1 MSDSLAPAVGREAPT
16 SPQASPVTAGPSSAG
31 FSAAGTS
38 ANHGYTSAQYVS
50 RHRPTP
56 TQSSLP
62 SPLQGPYASQPL
74 RSPPKQ
80 PPSAHQQPHIQT
92 QAYSLPPQHQPQL
105 SSSPRPAGAQG
116 FVPPPRPAV
125 IASPVQ
131 PTSPAAYAHQG
142 GPIPLQSTDPY
153 PPSMSSPRFSTVGP
167 PRPAAH
173 GPGGPM
179 RPPGPPMRPP
189 GPTGPSAGY
198 YNAPPI
204 RPMNAGA
211 GPGYP
216 ADYARGPVRAPAPPP
231 FPTWHDEHTG
241 QGGPG
246 ALGQG
251 FAPGVGP
258 GLGMGPRSMRPQHQ
272 QPASAYPIAN
282 RFSTQSLPGWEHE
295 SKPYGSSGP
304 AAQHPNIRPPPASW
318 NDPVPPNGMSGAPGA
333 MNHRRATSTQ
343 MHPTFYGPSE
353 QQALDRQTSIAAR
366 YNGGPYP
373 PNATAAYQHQHQHP
387 HLTQHHAPYPSSS
400 NRPPRH
406 HLIDSTAAPVSRL
419 HSGPASAADGYYH
432 SNLPFRKLSITESLD
447 GGRISLDS
455 TASIESGYANRQ
467 PSLYPV
473 PNMYGRDPDPGMEP
487 FPPNRQ
493 RSASKSSTY
502 SGHSINSDYYSDF
515 DSVSVQR
522 STTPNGA
529 ATPQIS
535 IHSAQGY
542 PGGRADPYSMRART
556 PSPGRTRQGSNP
568 PPMTSRTG
576 DPPVFLITSLPEASR
591 RSAEF
596 VRMPPSQ
603 RKISRLEGERSQSF
617 SSYGRPSFDPMT
629 GQASMG
635 SISSSA
641 LGPPAAKKPP
651 IVYPALLSRVANAFV
666 QRITTS
672 PRIKD
677 SIEYKDCFDGRDAVD
692 KIAFIIKTTDRNLA
706 LLLGRALDA
715 QKLFHD
721 VTYDHRLRDSVN
733 ELYQFRNKMITGGP
747 RLRSNEAIDYL
758 PSYSAAEATEDTDSV
773 NGVFTLLT
781 DCYSPTCTRDKLCYS
796 IACPRRL
803 EQQSRLNLAPN
814 GGLKR
819 ALSRSSS
826 KEKKDQRLW
835 ITSVPKEISDALSSD
850 EKKRQEV
857 IYELIYTEK
866 DFVNDLKY
874 LNDKW
879 ITPIRN
885 MDLLPE
891 SRREAFIDRV
901 FYNIK
906 DVYAVNSKLGE
917 ALLKRQQ
924 AYAVIPEVGDIFLE
938 HVVNFSPFVQYGAN
952 QIEAKYEFEHE
963 KNSNSVFSKFVEET
977 ERRPESRKLE
987 LNGYLT
993 KPTTRLGRY
1002 PLLLEAV
1009 LKYTPDDNPD
1019 KKALPEVINIIKDF
1033 LQKVNL
1039 ESGKCENAFNLRQI
1053 NKGLTWKGEPMEL
1066 NLLAKDRQLIM
1077 KGPLKKK
1084 GTSSE
1089 HADLYVFVFD
1099 HVLLLTKEKK
1109 GKGGEGYKVHKRPIP
1124 LELLTLSTMEEPIMK
1139 NSRRTSSLIPHK
1151 SSSHA
1156 STVVS
1161 KITPTSGPLSKITSD
1176 SKSGYPIVFTH
1187 IGRHGGSF
1195 TLYATT
1201 HAGRKNWMDRI
1212 QKQIQALKNKA
1223 DSWKLLPVSEKFFSA
1238 GNKVNCSSTYDN
1250 GRRLVIGTDT
1260 GVFVGKPKGQFIK
1273 IIPRERV
1280 SQVDVLEDER
1290 ILLVLAEKHLLA
1302 FGLEALDPN
1311 DPNSTNKRAKKLGSS
1326 VSFFK
1331 TGVCQ
1336 NRTLVGIVKNS
1347 SNALDPS
1354 STIKTL
1360 EPIEQD
1366 GSKKNKHSLRTML
1379 RGGNAEL
1386 FKLYKDFYI
1395 PRETNSLHFLRNT
1408 LCVGCSK
1415 GFELIDLSTLN
1426 TQDLLDFSDPTLDFV
1441 HKKDENLKP
1450 LAIYRIGSGD
1460 SFTFLLCYE
1469 DFSFYVDKTGRRA
1482 RNGWIIQWE
1491 GVPTFCALSL
1501 PYIIAFDPS
1510 FIEIRHVETG
1520 DLVQIIPGNNIRCLY
1535 HIANQPGAIHV
1546 VMTDEEGDYQTITKL
1561 CRESQIASLMD
1572 KEELEDEVEANDAEV
1587 PPCYNSA
1594 TIFEE
1599 DEGTLFSPEPED
1611 EKGASMM
1618 MDEDE
1623 DESGNYSPM
1632 EGPYS
1637 HHPSGLNRTVNRLT
1651 LDFGEGFDV
1660 GSNSP
1665 DSPQSFQEILDI
1677 GPSSAVHSG
1686 SSSSLLLKEDGEGS
1700 RPTFI

>member
-1 MSDSLAPAVGREAPT
+1 PAV
-16 SPQASPVTAGPSSAG
+16 
-31 FSAAGTS
+31 TS

-50 RHRPTP
+50 RHRAS
-56 TQSSLP
+56 TQVTGP
-62 SPLQGPYASQPL
+62 APLQGPYAAQQQPARSPVKPTQPSLQQPL
-74 RSPPKQ
+74 
-80 PPSAHQQPHIQT
+80 
-92 QAYSLPPQHQPQL
+92 PQYAQL
-105 SSSPRPAGAQG
+105 SLLSQQLASPGSHGPQG
-116 FVPPPRPAV
+116 FVAPPPQRPPV
-125 IASPVQ
+125 LSSPVQ
-131 PTSPAAYAHQG
+131 PKPPTSLPFSQQGIQPGPA
-142 GPIPLQSTDPY
+142 SDPY
-153 PPSMSSPRFSTVGP
+153 SPRFSTQGP
-167 PRPAAH
+167 PRPA
-173 GPGGPM
+173 PPMLGGPI
-179 RPPGPPMRPP
+179 RPNGPPMRPLGGP
-189 GPTGPSAGY
+189 GPGAY
-198 YNAPPI
+198 YSSPPI
-204 RPMNAGA
+204 RPMNSNSGQGSYPGDYPRGPPRPSLPPYSQRQDGPMGNGGPGGMGPGPGQGPGA
-211 GPGYP
+211 GPG
-216 ADYARGPVRAPAPPP
+216 
-231 FPTWHDEHTG
+231 
-241 QGGPG
+241 
-246 ALGQG
+246 
-251 FAPGVGP
+251 
-258 GLGMGPRSMRPQHQ
+258 MGHRRPQPQ
-272 QPASAYPIAN
+272 QQSPGAYPIASQFSN
-282 RFSTQSLPGWEHE
+282 PRFSTQSLPGWDHE
-295 SKPYGSSGP
+295 KPYGGNGP
-304 AAQHPNIRPPPASW
+304 AAHHPNVRPPPGSW
-318 NDPVPPNGMSGAPGA
+318 NDSAGQNGGGGPVPIT
-333 MNHRRATSTQ
+333 HRRAASNQ
-343 MHPTFYGPSE
+343 IQPTYYGGEPRP
-353 QQALDRQTSIAAR
+353 ANIGCLA
-366 YNGGPYP
+366 
-373 PNATAAYQHQHQHP
+373 
-387 HLTQHHAPYPSSS
+387 APYPSSP
-400 NRPPRH
+400 NRQLVRH
-406 HLIDSTAAPVSRL
+406 QLSDAPISPTPRL
-419 HSGPASAADGYYH
+419 HSGQLGFPEGHHYH
-432 SNLPFRKLSITESLD
+432 TNTPYRKLSISEHLD

-455 TASIESGYANRQ
+455 TASIESGYSNRT
-467 PSLYPV
+467 PSVYPA
-473 PNMYGRDPDPGMEP
+473 PNMYGRDPDVGMDV

-502 SGHSINSDYYSDF
+502 SGHSVASDYYADF
-515 DSVSVQR
+515 DSISVPR
-522 STTPNGA
+522 STTPNGSS
-529 ATPQIS
+529 TPQIS
-535 IHSAQGY
+535 IQSAQGY
-542 PGGRADPYSMRART
+542 PGGRTDPFSMRART
-556 PSPGRTRQGSNP
+556 PSPGRARQGSNP
-568 PPMTSRTG
+568 PLANRTAN
-576 DPPVFLITSLPEASR
+576 PPVFLVTSLPQGEASR

-603 RKISRLEGERSQSF
+603 PKISRLQGERSQSF
-617 SSYGRPSFDPMT
+617 SSYSPPTFDPSVR
-629 GQASMG
+629 QAALG
-635 SISSSA
+635 SISAGA
-641 LGPPAAKKPP
+641 LGPSAVKKPP

-747 RLRSNEAIDYL
+747 RIRSMESHDYR
-758 PSYSAAEATEDTDSV
+758 PSYPAPEPSEDVNTV

-803 EQQSRLNLAPN
+803 EQQSRLNLTPN

-835 ITSVPKEISDALSSD
+835 ITSVPKEISDGVSSD

-885 MDLLPE
+885 TDLLPE
-891 SRREAFIDRV
+891 SRRESFIDRV

-924 AYAVIPEVGDIFLE
+924 AYAVVPEVGDIFLE
-938 HVVNFSPFVQYGAN
+938 HVVNFAPFVLYGAN

-963 KNSNSVFSKFVEET
+963 KAANSAFSRFVEET

-1009 LKYTPDDNPD
+1009 LKYTKDDNPD
-1019 KKALPEVINIIKDF
+1019 KTAIPQVISIIKDF

-1089 HADLYVFVFD
+1089 HADIYVFLFD

-1109 GKGGEGYKVHKRPIP
+1109 GKGAEGYKVHKRPIR
-1124 LELLTLSTMEEPIMK
+1124 LELLTLSTMEEPAMK
-1139 NSRRTSSLIPHK
+1139 SSRRTSSLIPHK
-1151 SSSHA
+1151 PSHA
-1156 STVVS
+1156 SNVVA
-1161 KITPTSGPLSKITSD
+1161 KITPTSNPLSKITSD
-1176 SKSGYPIVFTH
+1176 KSGYPIVFSH

-1223 DSWKLLPVSEKFFSA
+1223 DSWKLLPVSERYFPAS
-1238 GNKVNCSSTYDN
+1238 NKVNCSSTYDN
-1250 GRRLVIGTDT
+1250 GRRLVIGTDS
-1260 GVFVGKPKGQFIK
+1260 GVFVGKPKGQFIRVL
-1273 IIPRERV
+1273 PRERV
-1280 SQVDVLEDER
+1280 SQVDVMEDER
-1290 ILLVLAEKHLLA
+1290 ILLVLAEKQLLA
-1302 FGLEALDPN
+1302 YGLEALDPN
-1311 DPNSTNKRAKKLGSS
+1311 DPNSPSKRGKKLGSS
-1326 VSFFK
+1326 ISFFK

-1336 NRTLVGIVKNS
+1336 NKTLVGTVKNS
-1347 SNALDPS
+1347 SNALDS
-1354 STIKTL
+1354 NSNIKTL

-1379 RGGNAEL
+1379 RGGNNEM
-1386 FKLYKDFYI
+1386 FKLHREFYI
-1395 PRETNSLHFLRNT
+1395 PREVTSLHFLRNT

-1415 GFELIDLSTLN
+1415 GFELIDLNTN
-1426 TQDLLDFSDPTLDFV
+1426 TQELLDKSDPTLDFV

-1450 LAIYRIGSGD
+1450 LAIYRIGAGD
-1460 SFTFLLCYE
+1460 TFTFLLCYE
-1469 DFSFYVDKTGRRA
+1469 EFAFYVDKIGRRA
-1482 RNGWIIQWE
+1482 RNNWIIHWE

-1501 PYIIAFDPS
+1501 PYVIAFDPS

-1520 DLVQIIPGNNIRCLY
+1520 DLVQIIPGNNIRCLH

-1546 VMTDEEGDYQTITKL
+1546 VMTDEEGDYQMITRL
-1561 CRESQIASLMD
+1561 CLESQIAGLMD
-1572 KEELEDEVEANDAEV
+1572 SDELEDELA
-1587 PPCYNSA
+1587 PPPYASA
-1594 TIFEE
+1594 TIIEE
-1599 DEGTLFSPEPED
+1599 DEGPYSPEE
-1611 EKGASMM
+1611 EKGAPMLDD
-1618 MDEDE
+1618 DEDH
-1623 DESGNYSPM
+1623 NYSPTD
-1632 EGPYS
+1632 GSY
-1637 HHPSGLNRTVNRLT
+1637 HHLGAVSRNLKRLT
-1651 LDFGEGFDV
+1651 LDFGEGFDI

-1677 GPSSAVHSG
+1677 GSGGMARSG
-1686 SSSSLLLKEDGEGS
+1686 SSSSLPLKDDVNVNGQ
-1700 RPTFI
+1700 RPTYI

>member
-1 MSDSLAPAVGREAPT
+1 MAT
-16 SPQASPVTAGPSSAG
+16 
-31 FSAAGTS
+31 
-38 ANHGYTSAQYVS
+38 
-50 RHRPTP
+50 
-56 TQSSLP
+56 
-62 SPLQGPYASQPL
+62 
-74 RSPPKQ
+74 
-80 PPSAHQQPHIQT
+80 
-92 QAYSLPPQHQPQL
+92 
-105 SSSPRPAGAQG
+105 
-116 FVPPPRPAV
+116 
-125 IASPVQ
+125 
-131 PTSPAAYAHQG
+131 
-142 GPIPLQSTDPY
+142 
-153 PPSMSSPRFSTVGP
+153 PRFSTIGP
-167 PRPAAH
+167 PRPASLAH
-173 GPGGPM
+173 GGPM
-179 RPPGPPMRPP
+179 RPTGPPMRPP
-189 GPTGPSAGY
+189 GPPGPAGY
-198 YNAPPI
+198 YGSPPI
-204 RPMNAGA
+204 RPMSISSGQ
-211 GPGYP
+211 PYP
-216 ADYARGPVRAPAPPP
+216 ADYARGPVRPAPPP
-231 FPTWHDEHTG
+231 YTMRPDEIMG
-241 QGGPG
+241 SGGAGGPG
-246 ALGQG
+246 HGL
-251 FAPGVGP
+251 GP
-258 GLGMGPRSMRPQHQ
+258 GMGPGMGPGPGPGMGPRPMRPPVQ
-272 QPASAYPIAN
+272 QPPSSGYPIAN
-282 RFSTQSLPGWEHE
+282 RFSTQSLPGWEFDT
-295 SKPYGSSGP
+295 KPYGGSGP
-304 AAQHPNIRPPPASW
+304 AAHHPNIRPPPASW
-318 NDPVPPNGMSGAPGA
+318 SDQNGMGAGPGTI
-333 MNHRRATSTQ
+333 NHRRAASTQ
-343 MHPTFYGPSE
+343 VQPTYYGPSD
-353 QQALDRQTSIAAR
+353 LDRQTPIASR
-366 YNGGPYP
+366 FNGGPYP
-373 PNATAAYQHQHQHP
+373 PNAA
-387 HLTQHHAPYPSSS
+387 APYQQQPPYPTSPNRQLVRHQLSDTPNPSASS
-400 NRPPRH
+400 
-406 HLIDSTAAPVSRL
+406 
-419 HSGPASAADGYYH
+419 DGYYYP
-432 SNLPFRKLSITESLD
+432 NTPFRKLSISESLD
-447 GGRISLDS
+447 GGRISMDS
-455 TASIESGYANRQ
+455 TASIESGYSNRQ
-467 PSLYPV
+467 PSLYPGS
-473 PNMYGRDPDPGMEP
+473 NMYSRDVDVGMDMY
-487 FPPNRQ
+487 PPNRQ

-502 SGHSINSDYYSDF
+502 SGHSISSDYYADF
-515 DSVSVQR
+515 DSVSVPR
-522 STTPNGA
+522 STTPNGGS
-529 ATPQIS
+529 TPQIS
-535 IHSAQGY
+535 IQSAQGY
-542 PGGRADPYSMRART
+542 PAGRADPFSMRART

-568 PPMTSRTG
+568 PLANRTG
-576 DPPVFLITSLPEASR
+576 NPPVFLVTSLPQSETSR

-603 RKISRLEGERSQSF
+603 PKISRLQGERSQSF
-617 SSYGRPSFDPMT
+617 SSFSAPPFDPAARQAAIGGSHSVGSL
-629 GQASMG
+629 GQMV
-635 SISSSA
+635 
-641 LGPPAAKKPP
+641 KKPP

-672 PRIKD
+672 SRIKD

-733 ELYQFRNKMITGGP
+733 ELYQFRNKMITGGA
-747 RLRSNEAIDYL
+747 RIRSMETHDYR
-758 PSYSAAEATEDTDSV
+758 PSYPASEPMDDTDAV

-803 EQQSRLNLAPN
+803 EQQSRLNLTPN

-819 ALSRSSS
+819 VLSRSTS

-835 ITSVPKEISDALSSD
+835 ITSVPKEISDAVSTE

-874 LNDKW
+874 LTEKW
-879 ITPIRN
+879 IKPIRS

-891 SRREAFIDRV
+891 SRRESFIDRV
-901 FYNIK
+901 FYNIN
-906 DVYAVNSKLGE
+906 DVYAVNSKLAE
-917 ALLKRQQ
+917 ALQKRQQ
-924 AYAVIPEVGDIFLE
+924 AYAVVPEVGDIFLE
-938 HVVNFSPFVQYGAN
+938 HVLNFSPFVLYGAN

-963 KNSNSVFSKFVEET
+963 KNTNSAFNKFVEET
-977 ERRPESRKLE
+977 ERKPESRKLE

-1009 LKYTPDDNPD
+1009 LKYTPEGNPD
-1019 KKALPEVINIIKDF
+1019 KKAIPQVISIIKDF

-1077 KGPLKKK
+1077 KGPLKRK

-1099 HVLLLTKEKK
+1099 HMLLLTKEKK
-1109 GKGGEGYKVHKRPIP
+1109 GKGAEGYKVHKRPIP
-1124 LELLTLSTMEEPIMK
+1124 LELLTLSTMEEPITK
-1139 NSRRTSSLIPHK
+1139 SSRRSSSLIPHK
-1151 SSSHA
+1151 GSSHA
-1156 STVVS
+1156 SNVVS
-1161 KITPTSGPLSKITSD
+1161 KITPASGPLSKITSD

-1187 IGRHGGSF
+1187 IGRYGGSF

-1201 HAGRKNWMDRI
+1201 QAGRKNWMDRI

-1223 DSWKLLPVSEKFFSA
+1223 DSWRLLPVSERFFPAS
-1238 GNKVNCSSTYDN
+1238 NKVNCSSTYDN
-1250 GRRLVIGTDT
+1250 GRRLVIGTDA

-1280 SQVDVLEDER
+1280 SQIDVLEDER
-1290 ILLVLAEKHLLA
+1290 ILLVLAEKQLLA
-1302 FGLEALDPN
+1302 YGLEALDPN
-1311 DPNSTNKRAKKLGSS
+1311 DPNSPNKRAKKLGSS

-1415 GFELIDLSTLN
+1415 GFELIDLSNLN

-1450 LAIYRIGSGD
+1450 LAIYRIGTGD

-1469 DFSFYVDKTGRRA
+1469 EFSFYVDKTGRRA
-1482 RNGWIIQWE
+1482 RNGWIIHWE

-1501 PYIIAFDPS
+1501 PYVIAFDPS

-1520 DLVQIIPGNNIRCLY
+1520 DLVQIIPGNNIRCL
-1535 HIANQPGAIHV
+1535 HHVANQPGAIHV

-1572 KEELEDEVEANDAEV
+1572 KDEDEDEPV
-1587 PPCYNSA
+1587 PAYSPA
-1594 TIFEE
+1594 TILEE
-1599 DEGTLFSPEPED
+1599 DEGSYTPED
-1611 EKGASMM
+1611 EKRSSPL
-1618 MDEDE
+1618 DDDE

-1632 EGPYS
+1632 EGPYP
-1637 HHPSGLNRTVNRLT
+1637 PSSLNRAVNRLT
-1651 LDFGEGFDV
+1651 LDFGEGFDF

-1677 GPSSAVHSG
+1677 GSG
-1686 SSSSLLLKEDGEGS
+1686 TVTNSESSSSLPLKEGS
-1700 RPTFI
+1700 DVQARPTFI

>member
-1 MSDSLAPAVGREAPT
+1 MSQSDGY
-16 SPQASPVTAGPSSAG
+16 SPVNA
-31 FSAAGTS
+31 
-38 ANHGYTSAQYVS
+38 
-50 RHRPTP
+50 
-56 TQSSLP
+56 
-62 SPLQGPYASQPL
+62 
-74 RSPPKQ
+74 
-80 PPSAHQQPHIQT
+80 
-92 QAYSLPPQHQPQL
+92 
-105 SSSPRPAGAQG
+105 
-116 FVPPPRPAV
+116 
-125 IASPVQ
+125 
-131 PTSPAAYAHQG
+131 
-142 GPIPLQSTDPY
+142 
-153 PPSMSSPRFSTVGP
+153 PRFSTVGP
-167 PRPAAH
+167 PRP
-173 GPGGPM
+173 PPVLGGPP
-179 RPPGPPMRPP
+179 RPMGGHIRPP
-189 GPTGPSAGY
+189 GPTAY
-198 YNAPPI
+198 YGSPPI
-204 RPMNAGA
+204 RPMNANP
-211 GPGYP
+211 GPTYP
-216 ADYARGPVRAPAPPP
+216 TDYTRGRPSPPTFNP
-231 FPTWHDEHTG
+231 RPHPENGHMG
-241 QGGPG
+241 PGGPG
-246 ALGQG
+246 
-251 FAPGVGP
+251 GP
-258 GLGMGPRSMRPQHQ
+258 GGSGLGPSLGPMGPRPMRPPPQ
-272 QPASAYPIAN
+272 QSNN

-295 SKPYGSSGP
+295 AKQFNSNGP
-304 AAQHPNIRPPPASW
+304 AHHPNIRPPPPASR
-318 NDPVPPNGMSGAPGA
+318 NEPPSPNGHQRAASAQIQPTYYGQSDPG
-333 MNHRRATSTQ
+333 
-343 MHPTFYGPSE
+343 
-353 QQALDRQTSIAAR
+353 LDRQGSIASR
-366 YNGGPYP
+366 FTSGNGYPGGPYSPNNCP
-373 PNATAAYQHQHQHP
+373 PPY
-387 HLTQHHAPYPSSS
+387 HHIYPTTS
-400 NRPPRH
+400 NRHARQQISEIPAPPPPRNVH
-406 HLIDSTAAPVSRL
+406 NLP
-419 HSGPASAADGYYH
+419 ADGFYH
-432 SNLPFRKLSITESLD
+432 PIGPLRKLSITDSLD

-455 TASIESGYANRQ
+455 TASFESGFANRQ
-467 PSLYPV
+467 PALYPV
-473 PNMYGRDPDPGMEP
+473 PNMYGRDPDTSMDA

-502 SGHSINSDYYSDF
+502 SGHSVNSDYYIGF
-515 DSVSVQR
+515 DSDAAPR
-522 STTPNGA
+522 SATPNGPS
-529 ATPQIS
+529 TPQIS
-535 IHSAQGY
+535 IQSAQHTF
-542 PGGRADPYSMRART
+542 GRRTDPFSMRART

-568 PPMTSRTG
+568 PPANRSAN
-576 DPPVFLITSLPEASR
+576 PPVFLATNLSQAEASR
-591 RSAEF
+591 RSAEY

-603 RKISRLEGERSQSF
+603 PKISRLQGERSQSF
-617 SSYGRPSFDPMT
+617 SSYSPPPPFDHLNRQNHGP
-629 GQASMG
+629 
-635 SISSSA
+635 ISAGHSQY
-641 LGPPAAKKPP
+641 GPPAVKKPP

-672 PRIKD
+672 PRIKA
-677 SIEYKDCFDGRDAVD
+677 ILD

-747 RLRSNEAIDYL
+747 RMRSMESLEYR
-758 PSYSAAEATEDTDSV
+758 PSYPPPTDLDETDSV

-803 EQQSRLNLAPN
+803 EQQSRLNLTPN

-835 ITSVPKEISDALSSD
+835 ITSVPKDISDAVSSD

-874 LNDKW
+874 LHDKW

-885 MDLLPE
+885 LDLLPE
-891 SRREAFIDRV
+891 SRRESFIDRV

-906 DVYAVNSKLGE
+906 DVYNVNSKLGE

-924 AYAVIPEVGDIFLE
+924 AYAVIPEVGEIFLE
-938 HVVNFSPFVQYGAN
+938 HVVNFSPFVLYGAN

-963 KNSNSVFSKFVEET
+963 KNSNNGFAKFVEET

-1019 KKALPEVINIIKDF
+1019 KKTLPKVIEIIKDF

-1039 ESGKCENAFNLRQI
+1039 ESGKCENTFNLRQI

-1109 GKGGEGYKVHKRPIP
+1109 GKGSEGYKVHKRPIP
-1124 LELLTLSTMEEPIMK
+1124 LELLTLSTMEEPMSK
-1139 NSRRTSSLIPHK
+1139 SSKRTSSLIPHK
-1151 SSSHA
+1151 TSSHA
-1156 STVVS
+1156 SNVVS

-1187 IGRHGGSF
+1187 IGRYGGSF

-1201 HAGRKNWMDRI
+1201 QAGRKNWMERI
-1212 QKQIQALKNKA
+1212 QKQIQALRSKA
-1223 DSWKLLPVSEKFFSA
+1223 DSWKLLPVSEKFFPSN
-1238 GNKVNCSSTYDN
+1238 NKVNCSATYDN
-1250 GRRLVIGTDT
+1250 GRRLVIGTDA

-1290 ILLVLAEKHLLA
+1290 ILLVLAEKQLLA
-1302 FGLEALDPN
+1302 YGLEALDPN
-1311 DPNSTNKRAKKLGSS
+1311 DPNSPNKRAKKLGSS

-1366 GSKKNKHSLRTML
+1366 GAKKNKHSLRKML
-1379 RGGNAEL
+1379 GGGNSEL

-1415 GFELIDLSTLN
+1415 GFELIDLSNLN

-1469 DFSFYVDKTGRRA
+1469 EFSFYVDKTGRRA
-1482 RNGWIIQWE
+1482 RNGWIIHWE

-1501 PYIIAFDPS
+1501 PYVIAFDPS

-1520 DLVQIIPGNNIRCLY
+1520 DLVQIIPGNNIRCL
-1535 HIANQPGAIHV
+1535 HHVANQPGAIHV

-1561 CRESQIASLMD
+1561 CRESQIASLVGND
-1572 KEELEDEVEANDAEV
+1572 EDDVA
-1587 PPCYNSA
+1587 PPYSFGPA
-1594 TIFEE
+1594 TIMEE
-1599 DEGTLFSPEPED
+1599 DENGSSQGTPEEEKQGPLLGDD
-1611 EKGASMM
+1611 E
-1618 MDEDE
+1618 E
-1623 DESGNYSPM
+1623 DESGSYSPM
-1632 EGPYS
+1632 EL
-1637 HHPSGLNRTVNRLT
+1637 PSGLSRAVNRLT
-1651 LDFGEGFDV
+1651 LDFGEGFEF
-1660 GSNSP
+1660 GTTNSP

-1677 GPSSAVHSG
+1677 GSGTLVGNSG
-1686 SSSSLLLKEDGEGS
+1686 SSSSLPLRDEGE
-1700 RPTFI
+1700 RPSVL

>member
-1 MSDSLAPAVGREAPT
+1 MP
-16 SPQASPVTAGPSSAG
+16 
-31 FSAAGTS
+31 
-38 ANHGYTSAQYVS
+38 
-50 RHRPTP
+50 P
-56 TQSSLP
+56 TQ
-62 SPLQGPYASQPL
+62 
-74 RSPPKQ
+74 
-80 PPSAHQQPHIQT
+80 
-92 QAYSLPPQHQPQL
+92 
-105 SSSPRPAGAQG
+105 
-116 FVPPPRPAV
+116 
-125 IASPVQ
+125 
-131 PTSPAAYAHQG
+131 
-142 GPIPLQSTDPY
+142 
-153 PPSMSSPRFSTVGP
+153 
-167 PRPAAH
+167 
-173 GPGGPM
+173 
-179 RPPGPPMRPP
+179 
-189 GPTGPSAGY
+189 
-198 YNAPPI
+198 
-204 RPMNAGA
+204 
-211 GPGYP
+211 
-216 ADYARGPVRAPAPPP
+216 
-231 FPTWHDEHTG
+231 
-241 QGGPG
+241 
-246 ALGQG
+246 
-251 FAPGVGP
+251 
-258 GLGMGPRSMRPQHQ
+258 
-272 QPASAYPIAN
+272 
-282 RFSTQSLPGWEHE
+282 
-295 SKPYGSSGP
+295 
-304 AAQHPNIRPPPASW
+304 PN
-318 NDPVPPNGMSGAPGA
+318 
-333 MNHRRATSTQ
+333 
-343 MHPTFYGPSE
+343 
-353 QQALDRQTSIAAR
+353 
-366 YNGGPYP
+366 
-373 PNATAAYQHQHQHP
+373 
-387 HLTQHHAPYPSSS
+387 
-400 NRPPRH
+400 
-406 HLIDSTAAPVSRL
+406 
-419 HSGPASAADGYYH
+419 
-432 SNLPFRKLSITESLD
+432 
-447 GGRISLDS
+447 
-455 TASIESGYANRQ
+455 
-467 PSLYPV
+467 
-473 PNMYGRDPDPGMEP
+473 
-487 FPPNRQ
+487 
-493 RSASKSSTY
+493 
-502 SGHSINSDYYSDF
+502 
-515 DSVSVQR
+515 
-522 STTPNGA
+522 
-529 ATPQIS
+529 
-535 IHSAQGY
+535 
-542 PGGRADPYSMRART
+542 
-556 PSPGRTRQGSNP
+556 
-568 PPMTSRTG
+568 
-576 DPPVFLITSLPEASR
+576 
-591 RSAEF
+591 
-596 VRMPPSQ
+596 
-603 RKISRLEGERSQSF
+603 ISRLQGERSQSF
-617 SSYGRPSFDPMT
+617 SSYSPPSFDLHAR
-629 GQASMG
+629 QAALQG
-635 SISSSA
+635 SVSSGA
-641 LGPPAAKKPP
+641 LGPLVVKKPP

-672 PRIKD
+672 SRIKD

-733 ELYQFRNKMITGGP
+733 ELYQFRNKLITGGP
-747 RLRSNEAIDYL
+747 RIRSIESHEYSGR
-758 PSYSAAEATEDTDSV
+758 PSYSSSEPMDDVDAV

-803 EQQSRLNLAPN
+803 EQQSRLNLTPN

-835 ITSVPKEISDALSSD
+835 ITSVPKEISDACSLE

-857 IYELIYTEK
+857 IFELIYTEK

-885 MDLLPE
+885 LDLLPE

-938 HVVNFSPFVQYGAN
+938 HVVNFSPFVLYGAN

-963 KNSNSVFSKFVEET
+963 KNTNSAFSKFVEET

-1009 LKYTPDDNPD
+1009 LKYTPEENPD
-1019 KKALPEVINIIKDF
+1019 KKAIPQVVSIIKDF

-1053 NKGLTWKGEPMEL
+1053 NKGLQWKSEPMEL

-1124 LELLTLSTMEEPIMK
+1124 LELLTLSTMEEPVMK
-1139 NSRRTSSLIPHK
+1139 SSRRTSSLIPHK
-1151 SSSHA
+1151 SSSHT
-1156 STVVS
+1156 SNVVS

-1187 IGRHGGSF
+1187 IGRYGGSF

-1201 HAGRKNWMDRI
+1201 HAGRKNWMDKI

-1223 DSWKLLPVSEKFFSA
+1223 DSWKLLPVSERFFSA
-1238 GNKVNCSSTYDN
+1238 SNKVNCSSTYDN
-1250 GRRLVIGTDT
+1250 GRRLVIGTDA
-1260 GVFVGKPKGQFIK
+1260 GVYVGKPKGQFVK

-1302 FGLEALDPN
+1302 YGLEALDAN
-1311 DPNSTNKRAKKLGSS
+1311 DPNSPNKRAKKLGSS

-1331 TGVCQ
+1331 TGICQ

-1347 SNALDPS
+1347 SNALDQS

-1366 GSKKNKHSLRTML
+1366 SSKKNKHSLRTML
-1379 RGGNAEL
+1379 RGGNTEL

-1415 GFELIDLSTLN
+1415 GFELIDLSNLN

-1469 DFSFYVDKTGRRA
+1469 EFSFYVDKTGRRA
-1482 RNGWIIQWE
+1482 RNGWIIHWE

-1501 PYIIAFDPS
+1501 PYVIAFDPS

-1546 VMTDEEGDYQTITKL
+1546 VMTDEEGDYQTITQL
-1561 CRESQIASLMD
+1561 CRESQIAGLLGKDDCEEEESL
-1572 KEELEDEVEANDAEV
+1572 
-1587 PPCYNSA
+1587 PTYNPA
-1594 TIFEE
+1594 TIVEE
-1599 DEGTLFSPEPED
+1599 EEGSYMPED
-1611 EKGASMM
+1611 EKESAML
-1618 MDEDE
+1618 DDDD

-1632 EGPYS
+1632 EGPYP
-1637 HHPSGLNRTVNRLT
+1637 HHPSGLNRAVNRLT
-1651 LDFGEGFDV
+1651 LDFGEGFDF

-1665 DSPQSFQEILDI
+1665 ESPQSFQEILDI
-1677 GPSSAVHSG
+1677 GSSTAAHSGG
-1686 SSSSLLLKEDGEGS
+1686 SSSSLSLRDDSDGQ
-1700 RPTFI
+1700 RPTYI

>member
-1 MSDSLAPAVGREAPT
+1 MADNLASAVAQDS
-16 SPQASPVTAGPSSAG
+16 SSQATHAAAGA
-31 FSAAGTS
+31 SAAGFAAGVSS

-50 RHRPTP
+50 RHRPAS
-56 TQSSLP
+56 TQPASASQ
-62 SPLQGPYASQPL
+62 LQGPFASQSM
-74 RSPPKQ
+74 RSTPQ
-80 PPSAHQQPHIQT
+80 QQPIHPSQHGYVLPPLQQT
-92 QAYSLPPQHQPQL
+92 QP
-105 SSSPRPAGAQG
+105 SSAGNAGAQG
-116 FVPPPRPAV
+116 FIPSSSRPPVISSPAQKG
-125 IASPVQ
+125 Q
-131 PTSPAAYAHQG
+131 PTSPAVYAQT
-142 GPIPLQSTDPY
+142 I
-153 PPSMSSPRFSTVGP
+153 SSSQVSDLHSPASRFSTVGP
-167 PRPAAH
+167 PRQAA
-173 GPGGPM
+173 PILGGPM
-179 RPPGPPMRPP
+179 RPTGSSIRAPGISGPSGSGPQGHSAYYGSPPMRPM
-189 GPTGPSAGY
+189 SV
-198 YNAPPI
+198 
-204 RPMNAGA
+204 GA
-211 GPGYP
+211 QGYP
-216 ADYARGPVRAPAPPP
+216 VEYARGTVRAPPPP
-231 FPTWHDEHTG
+231 YSTRQDGTI
-241 QGGPG
+241 GPG
-246 ALGQG
+246 TGGNGGQVMNSG
-251 FAPGVGP
+251 MASGSSGAAPRLVRPPTLQQQGP
-258 GLGMGPRSMRPQHQ
+258 
-272 QPASAYPIAN
+272 AYPIAN

-295 SKPYGSSGP
+295 GSPYVGNGP
-304 AAQHPNIRPPPASW
+304 AGHHPGIRPPPAKW
-318 NDPVPPNGMSGAPGA
+318 NDPASQNGAGP
-333 MNHRRATSTQ
+333 NHRRATSTQ
-343 MHPTFYGPSE
+343 IQPTYYATGE
-353 QQALDRQTSIAAR
+353 HQNLDRQASVASRYTS
-366 YNGGPYP
+366 GPYP
-373 PNATAAYQHQHQHP
+373 LNAGPAYQQQQQQPFSVSPNRQLVLHQ
-387 HLTQHHAPYPSSS
+387 LS
-400 NRPPRH
+400 
-406 HLIDSTAAPVSRL
+406 DAPVSPVPRP
-419 HSGPASAADGYYH
+419 HSGASGSSDGYYH
-432 SNLPFRKLSITESLD
+432 TGTPYRKLSLSDTLD

-455 TASIESGYANRQ
+455 TTSIESGYSNRQ
-467 PSLYPV
+467 PSLYPM
-473 PNMYGRDPDPGMEP
+473 PNMYCRDPDPGMDI

-502 SGHSINSDYYSDF
+502 STHSVSSDYYADF
-515 DSVSVQR
+515 DSISAPR
-522 STTPNGA
+522 STTPNGG
-529 ATPQIS
+529 TPQIS
-535 IHSAQGY
+535 IQSAQGY
-542 PGGRADPYSMRART
+542 PNSRSDPFSMRART
-556 PSPGRTRQGSNP
+556 PSPNRTRQGSNP
-568 PPMTSRTG
+568 PMVNRGGNADSQCCQ
-576 DPPVFLITSLPEASR
+576 VASEASR

-596 VRMPPSQ
+596 VRMPPTQ
-603 RKISRLEGERSQSF
+603 PKISRLQGERSQSF
-617 SSYGRPSFDPMT
+617 SSYSPPTFDPAVR
-629 GQASMG
+629 QAALQG
-635 SISSSA
+635 SASLGA
-641 LGPPAAKKPP
+641 LGPPVVKKPP

-672 PRIKD
+672 SRIKD

-733 ELYQFRNKMITGGP
+733 ELYQFRNKLITGGP
-747 RLRSNEAIDYL
+747 RIRSMESHDYR
-758 PSYSAAEATEDTDSV
+758 PSYPVSEPQDDTDAV

-803 EQQSRLNLAPN
+803 EQQSRLNLTPN

-835 ITSVPKEISDALSSD
+835 ITSVPKEISDAISAD

-885 MDLLPE
+885 LDLLPE

-924 AYAVIPEVGDIFLE
+924 TYAVIPEVGDIFLE
-938 HVVNFSPFVQYGAN
+938 HVVNFSPFVLYGAN

-963 KNSNSVFSKFVEET
+963 KNTNSAFNKFVEET

-1009 LKYTPDDNPD
+1009 LKYTPNDNPD
-1019 KKALPEVINIIKDF
+1019 KKAIPEVISIIKDF

-1053 NKGLTWKGEPMEL
+1053 NKGLQWKGEPMEL

-1089 HADLYVFVFD
+1089 HADLYVFAFD
-1099 HVLLLTKEKK
+1099 HMLLLTKEKK

-1124 LELLTLSTMEEPIMK
+1124 LELLTLSTMEEPITK
-1139 NSRRTSSLIPHK
+1139 SSRRTSSLIPHK
-1151 SSSHA
+1151 SSSA
-1156 STVVS
+1156 SNVVS
-1161 KITPTSGPLSKITSD
+1161 KITTTSGPLSKITSD

-1187 IGRHGGSF
+1187 IGRYGGSF

-1201 HAGRKNWMDRI
+1201 HAGRKNWMDKI

-1223 DSWKLLPVSEKFFSA
+1223 DSWKLVPVSERFFFAS
-1238 GNKVNCSSTYDN
+1238 NKVNCSATMGKKSAM
-1250 GRRLVIGTDT
+1250 RLVIGTDA
-1260 GVFVGKPKGQFIK
+1260 GVFVGKPKGQFVK
-1273 IIPRERV
+1273 IISRERV

-1290 ILLVLAEKHLLA
+1290 ILLVLAEKQLLA
-1302 FGLEALDPN
+1302 YGLEALDPT
-1311 DPNSTNKRAKKLGSS
+1311 DPNSPNKRAKKLGSS

-1331 TGVCQ
+1331 TGVWQ

-1347 SNALDPS
+1347 SNALDAS

-1360 EPIEQD
+1360 EPIQHD
-1366 GSKKNKHSLRTML
+1366 DSKKNKHSLRTML
-1379 RGGNAEL
+1379 RGGNTEL

-1415 GFELIDLSTLN
+1415 GFELIDLSNLN
-1426 TQDLLDFSDPTLDFV
+1426 TQDLLDFSDPTLEFV

-1450 LAIYRIGSGD
+1450 LALYRIGTGD

-1469 DFSFYVDKTGRRA
+1469 GKIY
-1482 RNGWIIQWE
+1482 
-1491 GVPTFCALSL
+1491 CAM
-1501 PYIIAFDPS
+1501 
-1510 FIEIRHVETG
+1510 G

-1535 HIANQPGAIHV
+1535 HLPNVVGGTHV
-1546 VMTDEEGDYQTITKL
+1546 VMTDEEGEFQTIAQL
-1561 CRESQIASLMD
+1561 CRESEVSSLWGQTRD
-1572 KEELEDEVEANDAEV
+1572 DGEEELL
-1587 PPCYNSA
+1587 PSYRSA
-1594 TIFEE
+1594 TIVEE
-1599 DEGTLFSPEPED
+1599 DEEADDGKTGLLL
-1611 EKGASMM
+1611 
-1618 MDEDE
+1618 DEDD
-1623 DESGNYSPM
+1623 DESGNYSPI
-1632 EGPYS
+1632 EGSYP
-1637 HHPSGLNRTVNRLT
+1637 HHPSGLSRAVNRLT
-1651 LDFGEGFDV
+1651 LDFGDGFDF

-1677 GPSSAVHSG
+1677 GSGATMAAHSG
-1686 SSSSLLLKEDGEGS
+1686 ESSSSLPLRDEHDQREP
-1700 RPTFI
+1700 PTYI

>member
-1 MSDSLAPAVGREAPT
+1 MADNLASATTQDASQAAP
-16 SPQASPVTAGPSSAG
+16 SGAAASP
-31 FSAAGTS
+31 AAFPPGTTN

-50 RHRPTP
+50 RHRPTS
-56 TQSSLP
+56 TQSSGAP
-62 SPLQGPYASQPL
+62 GPYGSSM
-74 RSPPKQ
+74 RST
-80 PPSAHQQPHIQT
+80 SHQQSS
-92 QAYSLPPQHQPQL
+92 SLQHQNQLGYAISPQQQ
-105 SSSPRPAGAQG
+105 SQTSSTTVGSQGYVIPPPARPPVISSPSQKGLPA
-116 FVPPPRPAV
+116 PP
-125 IASPVQ
+125 
-131 PTSPAAYAHQG
+131 TAY
-142 GPIPLQSTDPY
+142 PQSVSLSQSDPY
-153 PPSMSSPRFSTVGP
+153 PPSIGTPRYSNVGL
-167 PRPAAH
+167 PRPATPAL
-173 GPGGPM
+173 GGPV
-179 RPPGPPMRPP
+179 RPLGPTIRAPNVG
-189 GPTGPSAGY
+189 GPTGSSGY
-198 YNAPPI
+198 YGTSPV
-204 RPMNAGA
+204 RPMNSNTGQA
-211 GPGYP
+211 YP
-216 ADYARGPVRAPAPPP
+216 SDYARGAVRHQPYSMRQDVTMGPGGAGTP
-231 FPTWHDEHTG
+231 G
-241 QGGPG
+241 QGMGPG
-246 ALGQG
+246 A
-251 FAPGVGP
+251 PGP
-258 GLGMGPRSMRPQHQ
+258 GMGPRPGRPSNSQ
-272 QPASAYPIAN
+272 QGSGYPIAN
-282 RFSTQSLPGWEHE
+282 RFSTQSLPGWDHD
-295 SKPYGSSGP
+295 SQSYNGNGPVGHHSGT
-304 AAQHPNIRPPPASW
+304 RLPPATW
-318 NDPVPPNGMSGAPGA
+318 NDPVTQNGVGPGA
-333 MNHRRATSTQ
+333 VNHRRATSTQ
-343 MHPTFYGPSE
+343 LQPTYYSQGE
-353 QQALDRQTSIAAR
+353 HHGLDRQASLASR

-373 PNATAAYQHQHQHP
+373 SNSGSYQPQPQYPTSPNRQLIRHQLADVPLSPVPRSHTGLSSHSEAYFHP
-387 HLTQHHAPYPSSS
+387 NTSL
-400 NRPPRH
+400 
-406 HLIDSTAAPVSRL
+406 
-419 HSGPASAADGYYH
+419 
-432 SNLPFRKLSITESLD
+432 RKLSISESLD

-455 TASIESGYANRQ
+455 NASIESGYGNRQ

-473 PNMYGRDPDPGMEP
+473 PNMYSREVDSNMDA

-502 SGHSINSDYYSDF
+502 SAHSVNSDYYADF
-515 DSVSVQR
+515 DSIAVQR
-522 STTPNGA
+522 STTPNGG
-529 ATPQIS
+529 TPQIS
-535 IHSAQGY
+535 IQSAQGY
-542 PGGRADPYSMRART
+542 PTSRADPFSMRART
-556 PSPGRTRQGSNP
+556 PSPGRTRQGSIP
-568 PPMTSRTG
+568 PLVNRG
-576 DPPVFLITSLPEASR
+576 ANPPVFLVTSLPQSESSR

-596 VRMPPSQ
+596 VRMQPTQP
-603 RKISRLEGERSQSF
+603 KITRLQGERSQSF
-617 SSYGRPSFDPMT
+617 SSYSTPTFDPAAR
-629 GQASMG
+629 QAALP
-635 SISSSA
+635 SSASSGA
-641 LGPPAAKKPP
+641 LGPPAVRKPP

-672 PRIKD
+672 SRIKD

-715 QKLFHD
+715 QRLFHD

-733 ELYQFRNKMITGGP
+733 ELYKFQNNLITSGPHDPNDHRAPHTTSETVGG
-747 RLRSNEAIDYL
+747 AD
-758 PSYSAAEATEDTDSV
+758 AV

-781 DCYSPTCTRDKLCYS
+781 DCYSPTCTRDRLCYS

-803 EQQSRLNLAPN
+803 EQASQSRLNLTPN

-835 ITSVPKEISDALSSD
+835 ITSVPKEVSDSVSAD

-885 MDLLPE
+885 LDLLPE

-901 FYNIK
+901 FYNIN
-906 DVYAVNSKLGE
+906 DVYAVNSKLGD

-924 AYAVIPEVGDIFLE
+924 TYTVIPEIGDIFLE
-938 HVVNFSPFVQYGAN
+938 HVVNFSPFVLYGAN

-963 KNSNSVFSKFVEET
+963 KNINSAFSKFVEET

-1019 KKALPEVINIIKDF
+1019 KEAIPQVIAIIKDF

-1053 NKGLTWKGEPMEL
+1053 NKGLQWKGEPMEL

-1089 HADLYVFVFD
+1089 QADLYVFVFD

-1139 NSRRTSSLIPHK
+1139 NSRRSSSLIPHK
-1151 SSSHA
+1151 ATSA

-1161 KITPTSGPLSKITSD
+1161 KITPASGPLSKITSD

-1187 IGRHGGSF
+1187 IGRNGGSF

-1201 HAGRKNWMDRI
+1201 HAGRKNWMDKI

-1223 DSWKLLPVSEKFFSA
+1223 DSWRLLPVSERFFTA
-1238 GNKVNCSSTYDN
+1238 GNKVNCSATLEN
-1250 GRRLVIGTDT
+1250 GRRLVIGTDS
-1260 GVFVGKPKGQFIK
+1260 GVFVGRPKGQFIK
-1273 IIPRERV
+1273 IIARERV
-1280 SQVDVLEDER
+1280 SQVDVLEEER
-1290 ILLVLAEKHLLA
+1290 ILLVLAEKQLYA
-1302 FGLEALDPN
+1302 YGLEVLDSSNPN
-1311 DPNSTNKRAKKLGSS
+1311 AQNKHKKLGTS

-1347 SNALDPS
+1347 SNALNQG

-1360 EPIEQD
+1360 EPIEQA
-1366 GSKKNKHSLRTML
+1366 GSKKSKPRFKSMFI
-1379 RGGNAEL
+1379 GGNTEL

-1415 GFELIDLSTLN
+1415 GFELIDLSNLN

-1450 LAIYRIGSGD
+1450 LAIYRIGTVD

-1469 DFSFYVDKTGRRA
+1469 
-1482 RNGWIIQWE
+1482 
-1491 GVPTFCALSL
+1491 
-1501 PYIIAFDPS
+1501 
-1510 FIEIRHVETG
+1510 
-1520 DLVQIIPGNNIRCLY
+1520 
-1535 HIANQPGAIHV
+1535 
-1546 VMTDEEGDYQTITKL
+1546 
-1561 CRESQIASLMD
+1561 
-1572 KEELEDEVEANDAEV
+1572 
-1587 PPCYNSA
+1587 
-1594 TIFEE
+1594 
-1599 DEGTLFSPEPED
+1599 
-1611 EKGASMM
+1611 
-1618 MDEDE
+1618 
-1623 DESGNYSPM
+1623 
-1632 EGPYS
+1632 
-1637 HHPSGLNRTVNRLT
+1637 
-1651 LDFGEGFDV
+1651 
-1660 GSNSP
+1660 
-1665 DSPQSFQEILDI
+1665 
-1677 GPSSAVHSG
+1677 
-1686 SSSSLLLKEDGEGS
+1686 
-1700 RPTFI
+1700 

>member
-1 MSDSLAPAVGREAPT
+1 MADNLA
-16 SPQASPVTAGPSSAG
+16 SAAAQNT
-31 FSAAGTS
+31 SAAGATAFPAGTTN

-50 RHRPTP
+50 RHRPASTQSTASSLQGSYVSSLRSTSHQP
-56 TQSSLP
+56 QHGYAMSPQQQTQSS
-62 SPLQGPYASQPL
+62 
-74 RSPPKQ
+74 
-80 PPSAHQQPHIQT
+80 SA
-92 QAYSLPPQHQPQL
+92 AVGS
-105 SSSPRPAGAQG
+105 QG
-116 FVPPPRPAV
+116 FVNPPPRPPV
-125 IASPVQ
+125 ISSPVQ
-131 PTSPAAYAHQG
+131 IGQSAPPASYSQSAPLSQSDSYSPSVG
-142 GPIPLQSTDPY
+142 N
-153 PPSMSSPRFSTVGP
+153 PRFSSIGT
-167 PRPAAH
+167 PRPANLVLGGPVRPMGPTIRGPSSAGPQVSSGYYGPSPNRPMNPNTAQGYPSDFVRGTVRPSTYSLRQDGAM
-173 GPGGPM
+173 GPGG
-179 RPPGPPMRPP
+179 
-189 GPTGPSAGY
+189 AG
-198 YNAPPI
+198 NP
-204 RPMNAGA
+204 
-211 GPGYP
+211 
-216 ADYARGPVRAPAPPP
+216 
-231 FPTWHDEHTG
+231 G
-241 QGGPG
+241 QGMGPG
-246 ALGQG
+246 A
-251 FAPGVGP
+251 PGP
-258 GLGMGPRSMRPQHQ
+258 SMGPRPVRPIPSQ
-272 QPASAYPIAN
+272 QGSGYPIAN
-282 RFSTQSLPGWEHE
+282 RFSTQSLSGWEQE
-295 SKPYGSSGP
+295 SYNSSGP
-304 AAQHPNIRPPPASW
+304 VGHHPNVRPPPATW
-318 NDPVPPNGMSGAPGA
+318 NDPSGQSGPGPGS

-343 MHPTFYGPSE
+343 LQPTYYS
-353 QQALDRQTSIAAR
+353 QQQELDRHGSIASR

-373 PNATAAYQHQHQHP
+373 PNSGSSYQPQLQYPTSPNRQLVRHQ
-387 HLTQHHAPYPSSS
+387 LSDNPSS
-400 NRPPRH
+400 PVPRIH
-406 HLIDSTAAPVSRL
+406 NGLPG
-419 HSGPASAADGYYH
+419 HSDGYFH
-432 SNLPFRKLSITESLD
+432 PNTQFRKLSISESLD
-447 GGRISLDS
+447 GGRLSIDSTGSLDS
-455 TASIESGYANRQ
+455 TYANRQ
-467 PSLYPV
+467 PALYPAS
-473 PNMYGRDPDPGMEP
+473 NMYNREADAEMDA

-502 SGHSINSDYYSDF
+502 SAHSVNSDYYDYADF
-515 DSVSVQR
+515 DSIAVQR
-522 STTPNGA
+522 STTPNGGA
-529 ATPQIS
+529 PQIS
-535 IHSAQGY
+535 IQSAQGY
-542 PGGRADPYSMRART
+542 SAGRADPFSMRART

-568 PPMTSRTG
+568 PMVNRAAN
-576 DPPVFLITSLPEASR
+576 PPVFLVTSLPQPESSR

-596 VRMPPSQ
+596 VRMQPAQP
-603 RKISRLEGERSQSF
+603 KISRLQGERSQSF
-617 SSYGRPSFDPMT
+617 SSYSTPTFDPIAR
-629 GQASMG
+629 QAALPNSA
-635 SISSSA
+635 SSGV
-641 LGPPAAKKPP
+641 LGPPAVRKPP

-672 PRIKD
+672 SRIKD

-733 ELYQFRNKMITGGP
+733 ELYQFRNNLITGGP
-747 RLRSNEAIDYL
+747 RIRSIESREHR
-758 PSYSAAEATEDTDSV
+758 PSYSASEPVDDADAV

-781 DCYSPTCTRDKLCYS
+781 DCYSPTCTRDRLCYS

-803 EQQSRLNLAPN
+803 EQQSRLNLTPN

-819 ALSRSSS
+819 TLSRSST

-835 ITSVPKEISDALSSD
+835 ITSVPKEVSDAVSSD

-885 MDLLPE
+885 LDLLPE

-906 DVYAVNSKLGE
+906 DVYNVNSKLGE

-938 HVVNFSPFVQYGAN
+938 HVVNFSPFVLYGAN

-963 KNSNSVFSKFVEET
+963 KNTNSAFSKFVEET

-1019 KKALPEVINIIKDF
+1019 KKAIPQVITIIKDF

-1053 NKGLTWKGEPMEL
+1053 NKGLQWKGEPMEL

-1089 HADLYVFVFD
+1089 QADLYVFVFD

-1151 SSSHA
+1151 NTST

-1161 KITPTSGPLSKITSD
+1161 KITPASGPLSKITSD

-1187 IGRHGGSF
+1187 IGRYGGSF

-1201 HAGRKNWMDRI
+1201 HAGRKNWMDKI

-1223 DSWKLLPVSEKFFSA
+1223 DAWRLLPVSERFFTAS
-1238 GNKVNCSSTYDN
+1238 NKVNCSATLEN

-1260 GVFVGKPKGQFIK
+1260 GVFVGRPKGQFVK
-1273 IIPRERV
+1273 IIARERV

-1290 ILLVLAEKHLLA
+1290 IMLVLAEKHLFA
-1302 FGLEALDPN
+1302 YGLEALDPS
-1311 DPNSTNKRAKKLGSS
+1311 DPNSPNKRAKKLGSS

-1347 SNALDPS
+1347 SNALNQS

-1360 EPIEQD
+1360 EPIEQA
-1366 GSKKNKHSLRTML
+1366 GSKKNKHSFRTIL

-1415 GFELIDLSTLN
+1415 GFELIDLSNLN

-1450 LAIYRIGSGD
+1450 LAIYRIGAGD

-1469 DFSFYVDKTGRRA
+1469 EFSFYVDKTGRRA
-1482 RNGWIIQWE
+1482 RNGWIIHWE

-1501 PYIIAFDPS
+1501 PYVIAFDPS

-1535 HIANQPGAIHV
+1535 HLANFPGGIHV
-1546 VMTDEEGDYQTITKL
+1546 VMTDEEGEFQTIAQL
-1561 CRESQIASLMD
+1561 CRESEVATLLGNSEEDDIPPPYSTAS
-1572 KEELEDEVEANDAEV
+1572 V
-1587 PPCYNSA
+1587 
-1594 TIFEE
+1594 IEE
-1599 DEGTLFSPEPED
+1599 DEDAYED
-1611 EKGASMM
+1611 EKSGAML
-1618 MDEDE
+1618 DEEE
-1623 DESGNYSPM
+1623 DESGNYSPTD
-1632 EGPYS
+1632 GTYP
-1637 HHPSGLNRTVNRLT
+1637 HHPSGLNKVVNRLT
-1651 LDFGEGFDV
+1651 LDFGEGFDF
-1660 GSNSP
+1660 GCNSP
-1665 DSPQSFQEILDI
+1665 DSPQSLTEILDI
-1677 GPSSAVHSG
+1677 GSG
-1686 SSSSLLLKEDGEGS
+1686 AAHNGGSTTSLTLKDEGDG
-1700 RPTFI
+1700 PTYT

>member
-1 MSDSLAPAVGREAPT
+1 MADNLASATAQDT
-16 SPQASPVTAGPSSAG
+16 SPASPAGAGPTSAG
-31 FSAAGTS
+31 FPAGNTN

-50 RHRPTP
+50 RHRPTS
-56 TQSSLP
+56 TQSSGA
-62 SPLQGPYASQPL
+62 SSLQGPYVPTM
-74 RSPPKQ
+74 RSTP
-80 PPSAHQQPHIQT
+80 HQTSSHHQT
-92 QAYSLPPQHQPQL
+92 QHAYAMSPRQQTQ
-105 SSSPRPAGAQG
+105 SSSSVAANVGSQG
-116 FVPPPRPAV
+116 FVIPPPRPP
-125 IASPVQ
+125 IIS
-131 PTSPAAYAHQG
+131 SPAQKG
-142 GPIPLQSTDPY
+142 QSTSSVAY
-153 PPSMSSPRFSTVGP
+153 PQSAPLPQAPDSYSPSMGTCRFSTVGP
-167 PRPAAH
+167 PRPAA
-173 GPGGPM
+173 PTLGGPM
-179 RPPGPPMRPP
+179 RPIGPSIRAPNAAGPPGSSGYYGGPPARPINVNVGQSYPSDYAGGTIRPP
-189 GPTGPSAGY
+189 SYSMRQDGT
-198 YNAPPI
+198 
-204 RPMNAGA
+204 
-211 GPGYP
+211 
-216 ADYARGPVRAPAPPP
+216 
-231 FPTWHDEHTG
+231 
-241 QGGPG
+241 
-246 ALGQG
+246 
-251 FAPGVGP
+251 VGP
-258 GLGMGPRSMRPQHQ
+258 GGAGNPGQGMGQGMGPTAPGPSMNPRPGRPPTSQ
-272 QPASAYPIAN
+272 QGSGYPIAN
-282 RFSTQSLPGWEHE
+282 RFSTQSLPGWELD
-295 SKPYGSSGP
+295 SQLYNSNGP
-304 AAQHPNIRPPPASW
+304 AGHHPSIRPIPVSW
-318 NDPVPPNGMSGAPGA
+318 NDPAGQNGAIPGG

-343 MHPTFYGPSE
+343 LQPTYYSQGE
-353 QQALDRQTSIAAR
+353 HQGLDRQVSMASR
-366 YNGGPYP
+366 YNGGPYS
-373 PNATAAYQHQHQHP
+373 PNAAPPYQPQLQ
-387 HLTQHHAPYPSSS
+387 Y
-400 NRPPRH
+400 
-406 HLIDSTAAPVSRL
+406 PVSPNRQLVRHQLSDNPLSPAPRL
-419 HSGPASAADGYYH
+419 HNGMQGHSDGYYH
-432 SNLPFRKLSITESLD
+432 SNTPYRKLSISDSLD

-455 TASIESGYANRQ
+455 TASIESGYASRQ
-467 PSLYPV
+467 SSLYPV
-473 PNMYGRDPDPGMEP
+473 PNMYGRETDTSMDV

-502 SGHSINSDYYSDF
+502 SAHSVSSDYYADF
-515 DSVSVQR
+515 DSNPVQR
-522 STTPNGA
+522 STTPNGG
-529 ATPQIS
+529 TPQIS
-535 IHSAQGY
+535 IQSAQGY
-542 PGGRADPYSMRART
+542 PPSRADPFSMRTRT

-568 PPMTSRTG
+568 PMVNRTAN
-576 DPPVFLITSLPEASR
+576 PPVFLVTSLPQSEASR

-596 VRMPPSQ
+596 VRMQPAQP
-603 RKISRLEGERSQSF
+603 KISRLQGERSQSF
-617 SSYGRPSFDPMT
+617 SAYSPPTFDPAAR
-629 GQASMG
+629 QAALP
-635 SISSSA
+635 SSASSGA
-641 LGPPAAKKPP
+641 LGPPAVRKPP

-672 PRIKD
+672 SRIKD

-721 VTYDHRLRDSVN
+721 VTYDHRLRDSVS
-733 ELYQFRNKMITGGP
+733 ELYQFRHNLITGGP
-747 RLRSNEAIDYL
+747 RIRSMESHDYR
-758 PSYSAAEATEDTDSV
+758 PSYSASEPMDDTDAV

-803 EQQSRLNLAPN
+803 EQQSRLNLTPN
-814 GGLKR
+814 GGLKK

-835 ITSVPKEISDALSSD
+835 ITSVPKEISDTVSAD

-885 MDLLPE
+885 LDLLPE
-891 SRREAFIDRV
+891 SRRETFIDRV

-924 AYAVIPEVGDIFLE
+924 AYVVIPEVGDIFLE
-938 HVVNFSPFVQYGAN
+938 HVVNFAPFVLYGAN
-952 QIEAKYEFEHE
+952 QILAKYEFEHE
-963 KNSNSVFSKFVEET
+963 KNMNSTFSKFVEET

-1019 KKALPEVINIIKDF
+1019 KKALPQVITIIKDF

-1039 ESGKCENAFNLRQI
+1039 ESGKCENTFNLQQI
-1053 NKGLTWKGEPMEL
+1053 DKGLQWKGEPMEL
-1066 NLLAKDRQLIM
+1066 NLLAMDRQLIM

-1089 HADLYVFVFD
+1089 QADLYVFVFD

-1124 LELLTLSTMEEPIMK
+1124 LELLTLSTAEEPIMK

-1151 SSSHA
+1151 NSSA

-1187 IGRHGGSF
+1187 IGRYGGSF

-1201 HAGRKNWMDRI
+1201 HAGRKNWMDKI

-1223 DSWKLLPVSEKFFSA
+1223 DAWRLLPVSERFFTAS
-1238 GNKVNCSSTYDN
+1238 NKVNCSATLEN
-1250 GRRLVIGTDT
+1250 GRRLVIGTDF
-1260 GVFVGKPKGQFIK
+1260 GVFVGRPKGQFVK

-1290 ILLVLAEKHLLA
+1290 ILLVLAEKQLLA
-1302 FGLEALDPN
+1302 YGLEALDPA
-1311 DPNSTNKRAKKLGSS
+1311 DPNSPNKRAKKLGSS

-1347 SNALDPS
+1347 SNALNQS

-1360 EPIEQD
+1360 EPIEQA

-1415 GFELIDLSTLN
+1415 GFELIDLSNLN

-1450 LAIYRIGSGD
+1450 LAIYRIGTGD

-1469 DFSFYVDKTGRRA
+1469 EFSFYVDKTGRRA
-1482 RNGWIIQWE
+1482 RDNWIIHWE
-1491 GVPTFCALSL
+1491 GVPTFCALAL
-1501 PYIIAFDPS
+1501 PYVIAFDPS

-1535 HIANQPGAIHV
+1535 HLANLPGGIHV
-1546 VMTDEEGDYQTITKL
+1546 VMTDEEGEFQTIAQL
-1561 CRESQIASLMD
+1561 CRES
-1572 KEELEDEVEANDAEV
+1572 EVAGILGKSE
-1587 PPCYNSA
+1587 
-1594 TIFEE
+1594 EE
-1599 DEGTLFSPEPED
+1599 DILPPYPTSIVEEEEDVYED
-1611 EKGASMM
+1611 EKSSPI
-1618 MDEDE
+1618 MDDEE
-1623 DESGNYSPM
+1623 DESGSYSPM
-1632 EGPYS
+1632 EGAYP
-1637 HHPSGLNRTVNRLT
+1637 HHPSGLNKVVHRLT
-1651 LDFGEGFDV
+1651 LDFGDGLDF

-1677 GPSSAVHSG
+1677 GSGPAHSGG
-1686 SSSSLLLKEDGEGS
+1686 SSSSLPLRDEGDG
-1700 RPTFI
+1700 PTYI

>member
-1 MSDSLAPAVGREAPT
+1 MADYLGPAVAHEAA
-16 SPQASPVTAGPSSAG
+16 SASAHASPAAAGAGPAAFPAGASSG
-31 FSAAGTS
+31 
-38 ANHGYTSAQYVS
+38 NHGYTSAQYVS
-50 RHRPTP
+50 RHRPAV
-56 TQSSLP
+56 TQPSGA
-62 SPLQGPYASQPL
+62 SPLQGPYASQPV
-74 RSPPKQ
+74 RSSPHPPLHGYAL
-80 PPSAHQQPHIQT
+80 SSQQPSQT
-92 QAYSLPPQHQPQL
+92 
-105 SSSPRPAGAQG
+105 SSPGPAGSQG
-116 FVPPPRPAV
+116 FVPPPQRPPV
-125 IASPVQ
+125 ISSPVQ
-131 PTSPAAYAHQG
+131 QGQTISPAPYSQQG
-142 GPIPLQSTDPY
+142 LPLSSAQSPDPY
-153 PPSMSSPRFSTVGP
+153 SPAIGSPRYSTSGP
-167 PRPAAH
+167 PRPGTPNLGSPIRPPGTYIRAPH
-173 GPGGPM
+173 VQGPPGGPGYYSPPGM
-179 RPPGPPMRPP
+179 RPLGGDPVQ
-189 GPTGPSAGY
+189 
-198 YNAPPI
+198 
-204 RPMNAGA
+204 
-211 GPGYP
+211 GYP
-216 ADYARGPVRAPAPPP
+216 ADYARGPVRPPP
-231 FPTWHDEHTG
+231 SQYVIRQDG
-241 QGGPG
+241 AGGLGG
-246 ALGQG
+246 AG
-251 FAPGVGP
+251 AP
-258 GLGMGPRSMRPQHQ
+258 GLGMGQGMAPGAPGPNMHPRPMRPLTQQQQQHGSGYSI
-272 QPASAYPIAN
+272 PN
-282 RFSTQSLPGWEHE
+282 RLSTQSLPGWELE
-295 SKPYGSSGP
+295 GKPYNGNGQ
-304 AAQHPNIRPPPASW
+304 AAHHAAIRAPTAAW
-318 NDPVPPNGMSGAPGA
+318 NDSAGPNGMGPNA

-343 MHPTFYGPSE
+343 IQPTYYAPGE
-353 QQALDRQTSIAAR
+353 HQGLDRQPSIAAR
-366 YNGGPYP
+366 YTSGPYP
-373 PNATAAYQHQHQHP
+373 PSAAVSYQQQ
-387 HLTQHHAPYPSSS
+387 QQQQQQQQPYPSSP
-400 NRPPRH
+400 NRQLVRHQLSDVPVTPMPRVH
-406 HLIDSTAAPVSRL
+406 NGS
-419 HSGPASAADGYYH
+419 SAASDGYY
-432 SNLPFRKLSITESLD
+432 LPNATYRKLSISESLD

-455 TASIESGYANRQ
+455 TASIESGYSNRQ
-467 PSLYPV
+467 PALYPA
-473 PNMYGRDPDPGMEP
+473 PNMYGRDSDLSMDV

-502 SGHSINSDYYSDF
+502 SAHSVSSDYYADF
-515 DSVSVQR
+515 DSISAPR
-522 STTPNGA
+522 STTPNGG
-529 ATPQIS
+529 TPQIS
-535 IHSAQGY
+535 IQSAQGY
-542 PGGRADPYSMRART
+542 SANRGDPFSMRART
-556 PSPGRTRQGSNP
+556 PSPGRTRHGSNP
-568 PPMTSRTG
+568 PMIHRTAN
-576 DPPVFLITSLPEASR
+576 PPVFLVTSLPQVESSR
-591 RSAEF
+591 RSAEY
-596 VRMPPSQ
+596 VRMTPTQP
-603 RKISRLEGERSQSF
+603 KISRLQGERSQSF
-617 SSYGRPSFDPMT
+617 SSYSPPTFDPAIR
-629 GQASMG
+629 QAALQG
-635 SISSSA
+635 PLSSGA
-641 LGPPAAKKPP
+641 LGPLAVKKPP

-672 PRIKD
+672 SRIKD

-733 ELYQFRNKMITGGP
+733 ELYQFRNKLITGGP
-747 RLRSNEAIDYL
+747 RIRSMESHDYR
-758 PSYSAAEATEDTDSV
+758 PSYSTSDSMDDADAV

-781 DCYSPTCTRDKLCYS
+781 DCYSSTCTRDRLCYS

-803 EQQSRLNLAPN
+803 EQQSRLNLTPN

-819 ALSRSSS
+819 ALSRSAS

-835 ITSVPKEISDALSSD
+835 ITSVSKEVAEACSAD

-857 IYELIYTEK
+857 IFELIYTEK

-885 MDLLPE
+885 LELLPE

-901 FYNIK
+901 FYNIR

-917 ALLKRQQ
+917 SLLKRQ
-924 AYAVIPEVGDIFLE
+924 ATYAVIPEIGDIFLE
-938 HVVNFSPFVQYGAN
+938 HVVNFSPFVLYGAN

-963 KNSNSVFSKFVEET
+963 KNTNNTFSKFVEET

-1019 KKALPEVINIIKDF
+1019 KKAIPQVISIIKDF

-1053 NKGLTWKGEPMEL
+1053 NKGLQWKGEPMEL

-1124 LELLTLSTMEEPIMK
+1124 LELLTLSTMEEPIIK
-1139 NSRRTSSLIPHK
+1139 SSRRTSSLIPHK

-1187 IGRHGGSF
+1187 IGRNGGSF

-1201 HAGRKNWMDRI
+1201 HAGRKNWMDKI
-1212 QKQIQALKNKA
+1212 QKQIQALKTKA
-1223 DSWKLLPVSEKFFSA
+1223 DSWRLLPVSERFFSSS
-1238 GNKVNCSSTYDN
+1238 NKVNCSSTYDN
-1250 GRRLVIGTDT
+1250 GKRLVIGTDA
-1260 GVFVGKPKGQFIK
+1260 GVFVGKPKGQFVK

-1290 ILLVLAEKHLLA
+1290 ILLVLAEKQLLA
-1302 FGLEALDPN
+1302 YGLEALDPN
-1311 DPNSTNKRAKKLGSS
+1311 ESNSPNKRFRKLGSS

-1347 SNALDPS
+1347 SNALDQS

-1366 GSKKNKHSLRTML
+1366 SAKKSKHSLRTML
-1379 RGGNAEL
+1379 RGGNTEL

-1415 GFELIDLSTLN
+1415 GFELIDLSNLN

-1450 LAIYRIGSGD
+1450 LAIYRIGTGD

-1469 DFSFYVDKTGRRA
+1469 EFSFYVDKTGRRA
-1482 RNGWIIQWE
+1482 RNGWIIHWE

-1501 PYIIAFDPS
+1501 PYVIAFDPS

-1535 HIANQPGAIHV
+1535 HVANQPGAIHV
-1546 VMTDEEGDYQTITKL
+1546 VMTDEVGDFQTITQL
-1561 CRESQIASLMD
+1561 CRESQIAGLLD
-1572 KEELEDEVEANDAEV
+1572 KDDGEDQLPAYT
-1587 PPCYNSA
+1587 PA
-1594 TIFEE
+1594 TIVEE
-1599 DEGTLFSPEPED
+1599 DEEDSYTPED
-1611 EKGASMM
+1611 EKASVMLNE
-1618 MDEDE
+1618 DEDE
-1623 DESGNYSPM
+1623 DYSPM
-1632 EGPYS
+1632 EGLYS
-1637 HHPSGLNRTVNRLT
+1637 HHPSSLSRAVNRLT
-1651 LDFGEGFDV
+1651 LDFGDGFDL

-1665 DSPQSFQEILDI
+1665 ESPQSFQEILDI
-1677 GPSSAVHSG
+1677 GSGSGAHSGG
-1686 SSSSLLLKEDGEGS
+1686 SSSSLSLRDDG
-1700 RPTFI
+1700 PTYI